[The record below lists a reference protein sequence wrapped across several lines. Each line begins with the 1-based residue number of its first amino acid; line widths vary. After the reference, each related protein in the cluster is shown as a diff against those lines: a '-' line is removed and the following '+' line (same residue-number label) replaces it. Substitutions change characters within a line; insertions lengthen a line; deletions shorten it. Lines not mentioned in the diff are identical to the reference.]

1 MTMLTLYNVCMRA
14 APGGRWTLEK
24 EREERA
30 TFEPSEAD
38 ATYAKEH
45 SSFYHMVH
53 ELLNPGFAAQDVLHR

>member
-1 MTMLTLYNVCMRA
+1 MRA